1 MKSHKPLILLFTA
14 GLMLASCS
22 RETKF
27 QAEQVNWKY
36 GQSASQAV
44 ISVTGF
50 NEPEA
55 VRYDEINDVFYV
67 SNFNGRGSEADSN
80 GFISL
85 LNADGEILNKR
96 YLTGSKQYP
105 LHAPRGM
112 YITGN
117 VLWATDIHG
126 LHSFDTNTRRQINFI
141 DFRGFKPGF
150 LNDITIDDQGNFFIT
165 DTGKRRIY
173 KLEGQRLS
181 ILADSLPIQP
191 NGITFDAF
199 NSMLVLAT
207 WGGSRD
213 MYAYDTVLDTL
224 VQFGTA
230 EAGGFF
236 DGIEFLKGALI
247 SASQADSS
255 LRIMENGFEQQLLKV
270 RGKPA
275 DIAIDPTRM
284 RVAVPYIALNRVD
297 FFDLTHDN

>member
-1 MKSHKPLILLFTA
+1 MKPQTSILLLLVLFA
-14 GLMLASCS
+14 LASCN
-22 RETKF
+22 RET
-27 QAEQVNWKY
+27 EVNSESVNWKY
-36 GQSASQAV
+36 GQTPADV
-44 ISVTGF
+44 VLSVTGF
-50 NEPEA
+50 SQPEA
-55 VRYDEINDVFYV
+55 VRYDEINDVYYV

-85 LNADGEILNKR
+85 ISPEGEVLDRR
-96 YLTGSKQYP
+96 YLVGSDSIP

-126 LHSFDTNTRRQINFI
+126 LHSFDTNTRKQINFI

-173 KLEGQRLS
+173 KLQGQRLS
-181 ILADSLPIQP
+181 VLADSLPVQP
-191 NGITFDAF
+191 NGITFDTF
-199 NSMLVLAT
+199 NNLLVLAP
-207 WGGSRD
+207 WGGAREY
-213 MYAYDTVLDTL
+213 YAYDTLLDTL
-224 VQFGTA
+224 EQFGEA

-236 DGIEFLKGALI
+236 DGIEFVKGAMI

-275 DIAIDPTRM
+275 DIAIDPKRM

-297 FFDLTHDN
+297 FYALTHED